1 MAYWGY
7 TSQEWGGLTT
17 QQQNNCAHIAQ
28 ELCVHIVK
36 ECGNFV
42 KMNLLRS
49 KHCKT
54 CHMALTTM
62 FSSKLMVLFTAT
74 PYVWPSIVI
83 CGGPFVATG
92 ILMMLVMMMMK
103 LYGDVLGCK
112 YIVICKIVNHGKWK
126 LDVSASLVAPYLVIA
141 SPVAL
146 IM

>member
-1 MAYWGY
+1 MFHNRGVNHWGL
-7 TSQEWGGLTT
+7 TGVARHKSGGGGLTT
-17 QQQNNCAHIAQ
+17 QQQNNCAHIAK
-28 ELCVHIVK
+28 EMCAHIAK
-36 ECGNFV
+36 ECRNFV

-62 FSSKLMVLFTAT
+62 FSSKLMVLFSAT

-103 LYGDVLGCK
+103 LCGDVLGCE
-112 YIVICKIVNHGKWK
+112 YIVICIIVNHGKW
-126 LDVSASLVAPYLVIA
+126 
-141 SPVAL
+141 
-146 IM
+146 

>member
-1 MAYWGY
+1 MTFVKCFTIGVSI
-7 TSQEWGGLTT
+7 TGGLLGLHVTRVERGGLTT
-17 QQQNNCAHIAQ
+17 QQQNNCAHIAK
-28 ELCVHIVK
+28 ELCTHIAK

-83 CGGPFVATG
+83 CGGPFMATG
-92 ILMMLVMMMMK
+92 ILMMLVMKMMMK
-103 LYGDVLGCK
+103 LCGDVLGC
-112 YIVICKIVNHGKWK
+112 
-126 LDVSASLVAPYLVIA
+126 
-141 SPVAL
+141 
-146 IM
+146 